1 MPSISKKK
9 LKALGVQVGAQDLK
23 PAPAERRIDSLEQVL
38 SGRELHTPQ
47 GEAFLVEEHLPLGSP
62 HGRSK
67 LELKAPLDILG
78 LCLSIPSLASLPAES
93 FLFLDTETTGLS
105 GGSGTFTFL
114 IGAGR
119 FIGSEFVLE
128 QFFLRGLENEPAQ
141 LHAFEEFLAPCQAI
155 VTFNGKSFDIP
166 LLQTRFLMQ
175 GWQPP
180 FGELFHIDLLHLS
193 RKLWRN
199 RLPSRTLGNLEIQI
213 LDADRTEDDVPGW
226 QIPSLYSLY
235 LLDGDANRL
244 KPVFY
249 HNKMDVV
256 SLAVLLDH
264 IACLLSDPIAGAGAY
279 GADLIATARLFEQIG
294 DIDVAANLYFHALQH
309 EDAVENRIPREVLL
323 DALTRLAYIHKRQAD
338 FDSAVIIWEQAAVLQ
353 HLAAHVELAKYYEHQ
368 LQDIPTAIE
377 WTHSAI
383 QLLEEPN
390 FTHRSAS
397 PNSNFSQHQIRTELD
412 RRLNR
417 LRRKSTEKE

>member
-1 MPSISKKK
+1 MPSLSEK
-9 LKALGVQVGAQDLK
+9 LEALGVQIGAKDLP
-23 PAPAERRIDSLEQVL
+23 PAPAVRHSNSLEHVL
-38 SGRELHTPQ
+38 SGREIHTSQ

-67 LELKAPLDILG
+67 LELKARMDILG
-78 LCLSIPSLASLPAES
+78 LCLSIPSLDSLPAES

-105 GGSGTFTFL
+105 GGTGTFTFL

-119 FIGSEFVLE
+119 FIGDQFVLE
-128 QFFLRGLENEPAQ
+128 QFFLRGPAEEPAQ
-141 LHAFEEFLAPCQAI
+141 LSAFEEFLAPSQVI

-180 FGELFHIDLLHLS
+180 FRELIHIDLLHLS
-193 RKLWRN
+193 RRLWRN

-213 LDADRTEDDVPGW
+213 LDADRTEEDVPGW
-226 QIPSLYSLY
+226 QIPSLYSEY

-249 HNKMDVV
+249 HNKMDVI

-264 IACLLSDPIAGAGAY
+264 IASLLSDPIAGAGAY

-294 DIDVAANLYFHALQH
+294 DIDAAANLYIHALQH

-338 FDSAVIIWEQAAVLQ
+338 FGSAVIIWQQAAVLH
-353 HLAAHVELAKYYEHQ
+353 HLVAHIELAKYYEHQ
-368 LQDIPTAIE
+368 LQDIPSAIE
-377 WTHSAI
+377 WTFSAI
-383 QLLEEPN
+383 QLMEESN
-390 FTHRSAS
+390 FEHQSAS
-397 PNSNFSQHQIRTELD
+397 STTKSSRHQVRAALA

-417 LRRKSTEKE
+417 LQRKSAEKE

>member
-9 LKALGVQVGAQDLK
+9 LKALGVQIGAQDLR
-23 PAPAERRIDSLEQVL
+23 PAPAEHRTNSLEHVL
-38 SGRELHTPQ
+38 SGREIHTPQ

-67 LELKAPLDILG
+67 LELKSPLDILG
-78 LCLSIPSLASLPAES
+78 LCLSLPALASLPAGS

-105 GGSGTFTFL
+105 GGSGTFTFM
-114 IGAGR
+114 IGTGR
-119 FIGSEFVLE
+119 FMGNEFVLE
-128 QFFLRGLENEPAQ
+128 QFFLRSPEEEPAQ
-141 LHAFEEFLAPCQAI
+141 LYAFEEFLAPCQAI

-180 FGELFHIDLLHLS
+180 FGDLIHIDLLHLS
-193 RKLWRN
+193 RRLWRN
-199 RLPSRTLGNLEIQI
+199 RLSSRTLGNLEIQI
-213 LDADRTEDDVPGW
+213 LDADRIEEDVPGW
-226 QIPSLYSLY
+226 QIPSLYSEY
-235 LLDGDANRL
+235 LLDGDATRL

-264 IACLLSDPIAGAGAY
+264 IASLLTDPIAGAGAY
-279 GADLIATARLFEQIG
+279 GSDLIATARLFDRIG
-294 DIDVAANLYFHALQH
+294 DIDAAANLYLHALQH

-323 DALTRLAYIHKRQAD
+323 DALTRLASIHKRQSD
-338 FDSAVIIWEQAAVLQ
+338 FDSAVIIWEQAAELR
-353 HLAAHVELAKYYEHQ
+353 HLPAHVELAKYYEHQ
-368 LQDIPTAIE
+368 EQNIQTAIE
-377 WTHSAI
+377 WTQSAI

-390 FTHRSAS
+390 FKHQSTSS
-397 PNSNFSQHQIRTELD
+397 NSNFSHQQMRAELD
-412 RRLNR
+412 RRFNR
-417 LRRKSTEKE
+417 LQRKSATRE